1 MRCEDVIRELAAPV
15 DGQDAAALADHLDN
29 CSACAEWSTR
39 MASWDRLWNA
49 TRPVEPAPEVW
60 DAVWNRLEGALDRSP
75 SRSREAVES
84 NLPAQTPHAPL
95 RIAPTSAAAEI
106 RPARRSVEVQR
117 GTGPGAWRFGSIS
130 RRQRVLIATAAAAVV
145 LVSIGLKALTAPSHR
160 DVPQVA
166 QVTLPGGTVAPVLA
180 PPAIATVDIDEGQLV
195 VIRSADPRIADA
207 ASVVVINR
215 YEPDAGID
223 PFNGVVIDPW
233 YLMFNI
239 VESMTNPVVAS
250 LDLPGR

>member
-29 CSACAEWSTR
+29 CSACAEWSAR

-60 DAVWNRLEGALDRSP
+60 DAVWDRIERSLDQAPARTREVAESIP
-75 SRSREAVES
+75 S
-84 NLPAQTPHAPL
+84 AQPPHVPL
-95 RIAPTSAAAEI
+95 RIAPNTIAAEN
-106 RPARRSVEVQR
+106 RSVRRPVEVPR
-117 GTGPGAWRFGSIS
+117 GTASDDFVPFWSGL
-130 RRQRVLIATAAAAVV
+130 RREYLLIATAAAILLMMV
-145 LVSIGLKALTAPSHR
+145 GLYTFDSPSRR
-160 DVPQVA
+160 DGPQIA
-166 QVTLPGGTVAPVLA
+166 QVTLPGGPVAPVAA
-180 PPAIATVDIDEGQLV
+180 PPPIATVDIDEGQLV
-195 VIRSADPRIADA
+195 VIRSADPRLADA

-250 LDLPGR
+250 LDLPER